1 MLLLRTICTLITVH
15 TWHSEVTEMKI
26 LHFILL
32 FCVVLVDTD
41 HFKKYTNCGLAIG
54 NVVIINGGKQCHY
67 CSCIIRCTE
76 EPYCIAVEY
85 NKNTKICKLLYNT
98 GPEYRTVANN
108 KKETY
113 ISATRYVQP
122 GNIFFIIFYKFFIF

>member
-1 MLLLRTICTLITVH
+1 M
-15 TWHSEVTEMKI
+15 MI
-26 LHFILL
+26 LYFLL

-41 HFKKYTNCGLAIG
+41 HFKKYTNCGIAIG

-85 NKNTKICKLLYNT
+85 NKKTELCKLLYNT
-98 GPEYRTVANN
+98 GSPYRAVP
-108 KKETY
+108 KSGIELY
-113 ISATRYVQP
+113 ISSNYVQP
-122 GNIFFIIFYKFFIF
+122 GK

>member
-1 MLLLRTICTLITVH
+1 MLLHSSFAHISLLRLTLT
-15 TWHSEVTEMKI
+15 MKI
-26 LHFILL
+26 LGFISV
-32 FCVVLVDTD
+32 FIVVAADMD
-41 HFKKYTNCGLAIG
+41 HFKKYPNCGIAIG

-85 NKNTKICKLLYNT
+85 NKNTKLCKLLYNT

-113 ISATRYVQP
+113 ISATRYAQP
-122 GNIFFIIFYKFFIF
+122 GNIYQYFISFITF